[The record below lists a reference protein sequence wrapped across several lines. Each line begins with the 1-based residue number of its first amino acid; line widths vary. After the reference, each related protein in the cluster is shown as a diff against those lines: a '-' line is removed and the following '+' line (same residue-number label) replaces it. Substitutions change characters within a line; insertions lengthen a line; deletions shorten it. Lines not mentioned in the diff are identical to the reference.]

1 MTYGVPDIE
10 TTTELTGSLCKTV
23 FFFRMSFHT
32 ATDMGPPRIHTVV
45 AARSAA
51 LKIKQLSSSPF
62 TERRKRQDKGDFAV
76 TFSDDPTNSLETI
89 TLPRQEERHGIR
101 RSVAIPP
108 TFSRGSV
115 EQPIQR
121 SESHNSTRLEQGEV
135 NRGRSVATFSSGFS
149 DPLVESELENA
160 PQVSRQGD
168 ESPRHRRKRHTV
180 VTKPPITVS
189 VEYERLPEAGLY
201 NTYRLEP
208 VKKFEH
214 CKVTEIIKETFEEHL
229 IGENYDHEVCHH
241 MSKILADVIK
251 EKIKSLQFSRYKII
265 SVVSVGQKRGQS
277 VTMISRSVWDPRFD
291 SYAQYSF
298 EREDIFAIG
307 IVYGIYFE

>member
-1 MTYGVPDIE
+1 
-10 TTTELTGSLCKTV
+10 
-23 FFFRMSFHT
+23 MSFHT
-32 ATDMGPPRIHTVV
+32 MTDMGPPRIHSVV

-51 LKIKQLSSSPF
+51 LKIKQLSSTVF

-76 TFSDDPTNSLETI
+76 TFSDDPINPLENI
-89 TLPRQEERHGIR
+89 TLPRQEERRGIR

-115 EQPIQR
+115 EQSIQR

-135 NRGRSVATFSSGFS
+135 NRRRRSVATFSGGFS
-149 DPLVESELENA
+149 DSLVDSELENA
-160 PQVSRQGD
+160 SPVSRQGD
-168 ESPRHRRKRHTV
+168 ENPRHRRRRHTI
-180 VTKPPITVS
+180 VTRPPTTVS
-189 VEYERLPEAGLY
+189 VEYERLPGAGLH

-214 CKVTEIIKETFEEHL
+214 WKVTEIIKKTFEEHL
-229 IGENYDHEVCHH
+229 MGENYDHEVCHH

-251 EKIKSLQFSRYKII
+251 EQVKSLQFSRYKII
-265 SVVSVGQKRGQS
+265 SVVSIGQNREQS
-277 VTMISRSVWDPRFD
+277 VTMATRSVWDPRFD

>member
-1 MTYGVPDIE
+1 
-10 TTTELTGSLCKTV
+10 
-23 FFFRMSFHT
+23 MSFHT
-32 ATDMGPPRIHTVV
+32 VTDMGPPRIHSVV

-51 LKIKQLSSSPF
+51 LKIKQLSSSLF
-62 TERRKRQDKGDFAV
+62 TERKKRQDKGDFAV
-76 TFSDDPTNSLETI
+76 TFSDDPTNSLETL

-108 TFSRGSV
+108 MFSRGSV
-115 EQPIQR
+115 EQSIQR

-135 NRGRSVATFSSGFS
+135 NRRKRSVENFSSGFS

-160 PQVSRQGD
+160 SQVSRQGD
-168 ESPRHRRKRHTV
+168 ESPRHRRRRHTI
-180 VTKPPITVS
+180 VTRPPTTVS
-189 VEYERLPEAGLY
+189 VEDERLPKAGLY

-214 CKVTEIIKETFEEHL
+214 WRVTEIIKKTFEEHL
-229 IGENYDHEVCHH
+229 MGENYDHEVCYH

-251 EKIKSLQFSRYKII
+251 EQVKSLQFSRYKII

-277 VTMISRSVWDPRFD
+277 VTMASRSVWDPRFD

-298 EREDIFAIG
+298 EGEDLFAIG